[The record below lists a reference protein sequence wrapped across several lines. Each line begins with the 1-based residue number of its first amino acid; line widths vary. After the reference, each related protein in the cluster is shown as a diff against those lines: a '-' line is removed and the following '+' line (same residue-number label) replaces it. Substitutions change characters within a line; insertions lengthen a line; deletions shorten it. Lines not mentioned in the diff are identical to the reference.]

1 MVLRWNISF
10 KSSKNHCELEIKYFT
25 QVFMNKVGG
34 QPEVDP
40 ALRSI
45 IITIVTIITIITIE
59 NHHHHDHHHKPEVDS
74 ALVDAGVAG
83 VDVVQHKAA
92 RLALTSK

>member
-1 MVLRWNISF
+1 
-10 KSSKNHCELEIKYFT
+10 
-25 QVFMNKVGG
+25 MNKVGG

-45 IITIVTIITIITIE
+45 IITIVTIIMIIIIE
-59 NHHHHDHHHKPEVDS
+59 HRHHHYHKPEVDS